1 MKREVKSKGE
11 RERYTQLNEDFQRLE
26 RRDKKPFFKKK
37 NSAKKR
43 GKQQDMY
50 SSTDPLKKIGDA
62 KETFLTKMS
71 TIKDRTARI

>member
-1 MKREVKSKGE
+1 MKSKGE

-26 RRDKKPFFKKK
+26 RREKKPFFKK

-43 GKQQDMY
+43 GKQQDLY